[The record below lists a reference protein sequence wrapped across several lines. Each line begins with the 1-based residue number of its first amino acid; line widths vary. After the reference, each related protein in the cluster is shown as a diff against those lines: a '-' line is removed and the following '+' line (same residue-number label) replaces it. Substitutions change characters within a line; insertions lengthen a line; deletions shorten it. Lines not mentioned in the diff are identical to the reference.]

1 LNSTAGTTIALAAV
15 VADEDLLLV
24 ADNDA
29 DAEISAPSALWT
41 WIQLG
46 RRSGPT
52 PLPL

>member
-1 LNSTAGTTIALAAV
+1 LAAV
-15 VADEDLLLV
+15 VADEDVLLV
-24 ADNDA
+24 ADNDADA